1 MDIEKETSGLQIDL
15 DSISDQSTRIIVRH
29 LLNIIETQATEI
41 AKLKIENQR
50 LRDENNHLKGEQGQ
64 PNIRK
69 QSKKNSDLSSE
80 AERRA
85 RNKRKAAKR
94 KNKKKSK
101 LVIHNTQKCSVDQ
114 SQLPLDAVFKGY
126 QSTVVQD
133 IIIQASNT
141 RFDKEVYYSPSLR
154 QTFIA
159 ALPEGYG
166 GDFGPSIKALIL
178 DMHHS
183 EKMTESAIH
192 HFLTNHGI
200 DIARS
205 SISRILTDKHDDFH
219 QEKKDIMEAGLK
231 SSVHQQMDDTGA
243 RVKGI
248 NYYTHILCNAFY
260 TVFFTRKNKTRLTI
274 LDILTQ
280 GDMQFFFNEDAYELM
295 VSMGLSTKMLDLL
308 KIRHP
313 KAIMSSSEMDEL
325 LKTLMPNARKQH
337 SNRLII
343 LEASAITAYQARP
356 DAIKILLCD
365 DAPQFRQITELLAL
379 CWIHDGRH
387 YKKLSPVVPMHRA
400 LLERFLTS
408 YWDYYHSLLD
418 YQKNP
423 TIQLAKTL
431 TDTFDSLFST
441 KTGYLQLDER
451 IQKTKDK
458 KEQLL
463 LVLQYPTL
471 PLHNNTAELGART
484 QARYRDVSFHTINQK
499 GTEAKDTF
507 MTITQTAKKLAVNT
521 YQYILDRVSKKFE
534 MPPLASLIPKLTI

>member
-1 MDIEKETSGLQIDL
+1 MNIEKETSGLQIDL
-15 DSISDQSTRIIVRH
+15 DSIPDQNTRIIVRH
-29 LLNIIETQATEI
+29 LLNIVETQASEI
-41 AKLKIENQR
+41 AKLKIENQK

-64 PNIRK
+64 PTIRK
-69 QSKKNSDLSSE
+69 QSKKSGDVSSE

-85 RNKRKAAKR
+85 RNKKKAAKKKNR
-94 KNKKKSK
+94 KKNK
-101 LVIHNTQKCSVDQ
+101 LVIHNTQKCSIEQ
-114 SQLPLDAVFKGY
+114 SQLPSDAVFKGY
-126 QSTVVQD
+126 QSTVAQD
-133 IIIQASNT
+133 IIIRASNT
-141 RFDKEVYYSPSLR
+141 RFDKEVYYSPSLKK
-154 QTFIA
+154 TFIA
-159 ALPEGYG
+159 ALPKGYG

-192 HFLTNHGI
+192 HFLTNHNI

-205 SISRILTDKHDDFH
+205 SISRILADRHDDFH
-219 QEKKDIMEAGLK
+219 QEKKDIMDAGLK
-231 SSVHQQMDDTGA
+231 SSVHQQIDDTGA
-243 RVKGI
+243 RVNGI

-260 TVFFTRKNKTRLTI
+260 TAFFTRKNKTRLTI
-274 LDILTQ
+274 LDILMH
-280 GDMQFFFNEDAYELM
+280 GNMQFFFNQDAYDLM
-295 VSMGLSTKMLDLL
+295 ISMGLSAKMLDLL
-308 KIRHP
+308 KLKNP
-313 KAIMSSSEMDEL
+313 AAIMNSLEVDEL
-325 LKTLMPNARKQH
+325 LKTLMPNAKKQQ

-343 LEASAITAYQARP
+343 LEAGAITAYQARP

-400 LLERFLTS
+400 LLERFLTQ

-431 TDTFDSLFST
+431 TDTFDLLFST
-441 KTGYLQLDER
+441 QTGYQQLDER

-463 LVLQYPTL
+463 WVLQYPTL
-471 PLHNNTAELGART
+471 PLHNNASELGART

-507 MTITQTAKKLAVNT
+507 MTITQTAIKLAVNT

-534 MPPLASLIPKLTI
+534 MPSLASLIPNPTG

>member
-1 MDIEKETSGLQIDL
+1 MDIEKEISGLHIDI
-15 DSISDQSTRIIVRH
+15 DSISDKGTRIIVRH
-29 LLNIIETQATEI
+29 LLNMIEIQGLEI
-41 AKLKIENQR
+41 ANLKIENQK
-50 LRDENNHLKGEQGQ
+50 LRDENHHLKGEQGQ

-69 QSKKNSDLSSE
+69 QSKKNGDVSSE

-85 RNKRKAAKR
+85 RNKRKAG
-94 KNKKKSK
+94 KKKGKKKNK
-101 LVIHNTQKCSVDQ
+101 LVIHNIQTCSIDQ
-114 SQLPLDAVFKGY
+114 AQMPSDAVFKGY
-126 QSTVVQD
+126 QSTIVQD
-133 IIIQASNT
+133 IIIRASNT
-141 RFDKEVYYSPSLR
+141 QFNKEVYYSPSLR
-154 QTFIA
+154 KTYIA
-159 ALPEGYG
+159 TLPDGYC

-205 SISRILTDKHDDFH
+205 SISRILTDHHDHFH
-219 QEKKDIMEAGLK
+219 QEKKDIIDAGLK
-231 SSVHQQMDDTGA
+231 SSVHQQIDDTSA
-243 RVKGI
+243 RVRGI
-248 NYYTHILCNAFY
+248 NYYTHILCNTFY
-260 TVFFTRKNKTRLTI
+260 TAFFTRKNKTRLTI
-274 LDILTQ
+274 LDILMQ
-280 GDMQFFFNEDAYELM
+280 GGMQFLFNQDAYELM
-295 VSMGLSTKMLDLL
+295 VSMGLSSKMLYLL
-308 KIRHP
+308 KEKNP
-313 KAIMSSSEMDEL
+313 KVSMNASEVDEL
-325 LKTLMPNARKQH
+325 LKTLIPNSRKQH

-343 LEASAITAYQARP
+343 LEASAMTAYQARP

-365 DAPQFRQITELLAL
+365 DAPQFRQITKLLAL

-387 YKKLSPVVPMHRA
+387 YKKLSPIVPIHRT
-400 LLERFLTS
+400 LLEQFLTR

-418 YQKNP
+418 YQKKP
-423 TIQLAKTL
+423 AIPLAKTL

-441 KTGYLQLDER
+441 QTGYQQLDER

-458 KEQLL
+458 REQLL

-471 PLHNNTAELGART
+471 PLHNNASELGART
-484 QARYRDVSFHTINQK
+484 QARYRDVSFHTINSK

-534 MPPLASLIPKLTI
+534 MVSLANLIPKPTS